1 MNAGA
6 QTAPAP
12 AATPAP
18 VTAAPAAAPAAAVP
32 AAATAATPPAASPKA
47 AAPAGAAAAP
57 AMSVEEELKPKPEA
71 GARHISTLS
80 PEAQKVLREKY
91 LKNSARIAAP
101 VPAETKKRTYDSMV
115 GAAPMS
121 MKDMFNFM
129 TLKKKAKAGLKFD
142 EIVEAMDIK
151 ANDVNFKKVG
161 VNAFWKDVGA
171 LSGLPTTRIEV
182 MNYCDADVGRR
193 MLDFSPEFVIF
204 IPCRVAV
211 YEDYNGDI
219 WLMTLDWD
227 VSWLARAWQSGSQL
241 SKQMQEDAI
250 KIKDALVKIMEAGA
264 TGQW

>member
-1 MNAGA
+1 MHSRSRFRFLNVLAATCFCAIGANAGA
-6 QTAPAP
+6 QTPPAPAP
-12 AATPAP
+12 SPAP
-18 VTAAPAAAPAAAVP
+18 A
-32 AAATAATPPAASPKA
+32 A
-47 AAPAGAAAAP
+47 AAPAGAAPAGAP
-57 AMSVEEELKPKPEA
+57 TVEEELKPRPEL
-71 GARHISTLS
+71 GARHMSTLS
-80 PEAQKVLREKY
+80 PEAQKVLKEKY
-91 LKNSARIAAP
+91 LKESARIAPP
-101 VPAETKKRTYDSMV
+101 VPKETKKRTYDSMV

-129 TLKKKAKAGLKFD
+129 TLKMKAKAGLKFD

-151 ANDVNFKKVG
+151 ANEVNFKKVG

-171 LSGLPTTRIEV
+171 ISGLPTSRIEV
-182 MNYCDADVGRR
+182 MNYCDAEVGRR

-227 VSWLARAWQSGSQL
+227 VSWLARAWQPGSQL
-241 SKQMQEDAI
+241 SKQMRDDAV